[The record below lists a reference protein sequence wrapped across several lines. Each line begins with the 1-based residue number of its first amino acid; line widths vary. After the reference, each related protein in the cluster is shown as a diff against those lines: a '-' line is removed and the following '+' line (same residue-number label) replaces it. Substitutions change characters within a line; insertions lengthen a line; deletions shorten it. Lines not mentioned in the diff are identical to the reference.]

1 MPNNKNEMYR
11 KILDSSDITA
21 NAVATLLMEKLGREL
36 AKDQLKDLV
45 TSTSA
50 LVKSKTNQLIDNL
63 QKSDSGLP

>member
-11 KILDSSDITA
+11 KILDSSDVTA

-36 AKDQLKDLV
+36 GKDQLKDLV

-50 LVKSKTNQLIDNL
+50 LVKSKTNQLIDSL
-63 QKSDSGLP
+63 QKSD

>member
-50 LVKSKTNQLIDNL
+50 LVKSKTNQLIDSL